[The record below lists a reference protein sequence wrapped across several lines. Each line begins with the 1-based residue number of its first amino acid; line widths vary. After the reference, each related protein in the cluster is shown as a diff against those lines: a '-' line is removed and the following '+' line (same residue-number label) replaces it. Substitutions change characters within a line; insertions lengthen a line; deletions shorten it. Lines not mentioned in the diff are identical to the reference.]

1 MMAQYNAANNTSIIK
16 AGTPRRIP
24 RPLSSLYGATP
35 RRRRRAPL
43 PWRDDLPA
51 DHQYADLLA
60 GQAAGHV
67 AGDVRARRSSLDL
80 AYAGGCGLRVFPTQR
95 ARRAGARPCTIR
107 PGPPRASA
115 AG

>member
-16 AGTPRRIP
+16 AGTPRRMP

-35 RRRRRAPL
+35 RRQRRAPL

-67 AGDVRARRSSLDL
+67 AGISYGPRRPGSSPTLL
-80 AYAGGCGLRVFPTQR
+80 ASTPPTYT
-95 ARRAGARPCTIR
+95 ARPASL
-107 PGPPRASA
+107 PGGS
-115 AG
+115 